1 MTNILSNVKTRH
13 FDFLSQS
20 HSHDASSW
28 RSCVLIALN
37 GCFLDTIRGK
47 IEKTN
52 FAKRLK
58 NIWGLFSLLR
68 GGCFFRFKSMQ
79 IYCSWGDCKTVYVSG
94 IIILHQQLTSASSWH
109 KAKVC
114 TRPKTSMTVFLTS
127 MCTWAVISQPIMAI
141 LLLRV
146 MSAPPM
152 RISEHQSE
160 CFLSSDGCDA
170 RVHLSESSL
179 HQSGALFFADM
190 LASS

>member
-1 MTNILSNVKTRH
+1 MLEARTRK
-13 FDFLSQS
+13 
-20 HSHDASSW
+20 
-28 RSCVLIALN
+28 RKV
-37 GCFLDTIRGK
+37 
-47 IEKTN
+47 
-52 FAKRLK
+52 AKRLEK
-58 NIWGLFSLLR
+58 LFGVNCGYFGETMFPLP
-68 GGCFFRFKSMQ
+68 KSTHLQ
-79 IYCSWGDCKTVYVSG
+79 NFVGRQTARLYTSVAS
-94 IIILHQQLTSASSWH
+94 LHQQLTSASSWH

-190 LASS
+190 LACC